1 MSAIV
6 NAALY
11 KDGKR
16 VLAKQ
21 TLRETY
27 QALHSDSCAMAWI
40 DIYQPEQREIES
52 LAKEFELHDLLL
64 EDIIQAHQ
72 RPKLER
78 YESTLFVV
86 LHAARYLDKEEEVKF
101 GELHVLVGPDYVV
114 ALRHGDAPDLSA
126 VRSRL
131 ESSPELLA
139 LGPEAVLYA
148 ITDKVVDEYLPV
160 TNGLEIDI
168 EQIEYQVFSGD
179 ADVSRRIYELSGEVA
194 DFQRAVRPLRR
205 ILFDLQAGFNKYEVN
220 QELQSYLRDVEDHLV
235 EVSENTDVF
244 RAALKDI
251 LTVNATLITQRQME
265 EMRILNEA
273 GAEENVA
280 MKKISAWAAI
290 IFAPSLIGSIY
301 GMNFDV
307 MPELHWAFGYPFAL
321 GLMLL
326 VAVALYI
333 VFRVKKWI

>member
-1 MSAIV
+1 MSTIV
-6 NAALY
+6 DAALY
-11 KDGKR
+11 KNGKR
-16 VLAKQ
+16 VMTKQ

-27 QALHSDSCAMAWI
+27 QALRTDSGAIAWI
-40 DIYQPEQREIES
+40 DIYKPEQREIES
-52 LAKEFELHDLLL
+52 LAQEFELHDLLL

-72 RPKLER
+72 RPKIER
-78 YESTLFVV
+78 YGATLFVV
-86 LHAARYLDKEEEVKF
+86 LHAARYIDKEEEVEF
-101 GELHVLVGPDYVV
+101 GELHVLAGPDYVV
-114 ALRHGDAPDLSA
+114 TFRHGDAPDLST

-131 ESSPELLA
+131 ELSPELLA
-139 LGPEAVLYA
+139 FGPEAILYA

-160 TNGLEIDI
+160 TSGLEVDI

-179 ADVSRRIYELSGEVA
+179 PSVSRRIYKLSGEVA
-194 DFQRAVRPLRR
+194 DFQRAVRPLKR
-205 ILFDLQAGFNKYEVN
+205 ILFDLQAGFSKYKVN
-220 QELQSYLRDVEDHLV
+220 EELQSYLRDVEDHLV
-235 EVSENTDVF
+235 EVSENADVF
-244 RAALKDI
+244 SASLKDI

-290 IFAPSLIGSIY
+290 IFAPSLVGSIY

-321 GLMLL
+321 GLMAA

-333 VFRVKKWI
+333 IFRIKKWI